1 MPLARGA
8 AQCSGALVATG
19 VVEGG
24 VTSETELL
32 DPPPPPPPQAANMA
46 STKNEVSFFNF
57 FPLIINHRDLTI
69 RPTDFYSFIIA
80 EQQ

>member
-1 MPLARGA
+1 VPLARGA
-8 AQCSGALVATG
+8 AQCSGALVATD
-19 VVEGG
+19 VVDGG

-32 DPPPPPPPQAANMA
+32 DPPPPPPQAANMA

-69 RPTDFYSFIIA
+69 QPTDFHSFIIA